1 MDQRSLPKRKRD
13 HPGDDDESPQKV
25 PKFEEGGKAVTDA
38 AAAAVGVHCALRW
51 SWGSRTV
58 APVT

>member
-1 MDQRSLPKRKRD
+1 MDQRILPKRKRD

-38 AAAAVGVHCALRW
+38 AAAAVGVTVLSGGPGIHEPLR
-51 SWGSRTV
+51 
-58 APVT
+58 P